1 MRMPAAFL
9 ATLLLWVA
17 APLAAQVTPPD
28 TTAPAPG
35 DTILPAPPDTM
46 PIEAPMP
53 PDTLA
58 IEAPVPADT
67 LPPAAVPAPGDT
79 AAVTAPAP
87 PDTLPPQA
95 THDWEFSLTATGRVT
110 DVNGRVL
117 VTEGEPANTF
127 DVEVTGLPPVDTLDE
142 EGRDLAAY
150 TVWLVPSK
158 ERVRESSLAGTLDVA
173 ADGTGRLSGLTELDT
188 FGIIVMA
195 SGEGVTELSG
205 VPILTGIPVTQAEV
219 PSAAPTEETP
229 AAGENVP
236 EPAPE
241 VPQQPAPPP
250 PDRF

>member
-1 MRMPAAFL
+1 MRMSAFL
-9 ATLLLWVA
+9 AALLMLVA

-28 TTAPAPG
+28 TTAPTPG
-35 DTILPAPPDTM
+35 DTVLPA
-46 PIEAPMP
+46 P

-58 IEAPVPADT
+58 IEAPAPPDT
-67 LPPAAVPAPGDT
+67 LAPAPAPAPGDT
-79 AAVTAPAP
+79 AAVAAPAP
-87 PDTLPPQA
+87 ADTMPPQA

-117 VTEGEPANTF
+117 VTEGDPANTF
-127 DVEVTGLPPVDTLDE
+127 DIEVTGLPEVDTLDE

-150 TVWLVPSK
+150 TVWIVPSK
-158 ERVRESSLAGTLDVA
+158 ERVRESTLAGTLDVA
-173 ADGTGRLSGLTELDT
+173 AGGTGRFSGQTELDS

-195 SGEGVTELSG
+195 SAEGATELSG

-219 PSAAPTEETP
+219 PSAAPTQDTP
-229 AAGENVP
+229 AAGENAP
-236 EPAPE
+236 EPAPD